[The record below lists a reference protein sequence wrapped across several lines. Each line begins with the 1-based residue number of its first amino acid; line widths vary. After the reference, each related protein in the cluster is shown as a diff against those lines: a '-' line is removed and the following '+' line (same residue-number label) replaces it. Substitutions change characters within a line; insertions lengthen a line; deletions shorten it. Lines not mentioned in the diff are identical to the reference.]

1 MPQPRS
7 HTKLGQGTGFPT
19 GHGTCIVN
27 QDLKISQ
34 YTVATLQITTN
45 TETQNNTYLLFN
57 HFYGSGIQTNLAG
70 SSVTR
75 PLIFREK

>member
-45 TETQNNTYLLFN
+45 TET
-57 HFYGSGIQTNLAG
+57 
-70 SSVTR
+70 
-75 PLIFREK
+75 